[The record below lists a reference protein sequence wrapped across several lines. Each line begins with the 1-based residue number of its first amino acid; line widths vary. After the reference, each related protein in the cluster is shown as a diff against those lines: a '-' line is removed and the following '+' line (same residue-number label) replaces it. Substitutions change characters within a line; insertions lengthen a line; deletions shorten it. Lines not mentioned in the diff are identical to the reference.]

1 MISDTAFTSP
11 WSPEVLLSQD
21 FRLPV
26 IEDDEDSNSI
36 LECQEKEILCYTY
49 SSGTSIASSE
59 CSSDDLHNDDDE
71 VFLQNVHL
79 SSCLLAGLETSDIS
93 ESLSLDGLDWTD
105 PSSFVSSSNY
115 SLDNDWYPD
124 PVVPEASQA
133 FTCSPVTSK
142 QCRCRHRRKGNKKW
156 SKMTR
161 DERLE
166 TVEELSSTVTNNLG
180 LREQLEVI
188 RIINP
193 LADTSTTES
202 EFYIDLEVIDDNK
215 LQKIEN
221 IVNFNSSQSPEPD
234 HLCRNTYES
243 SKKFSKKT
251 KQDRRPSQ
259 RVPKNRLKKE
269 NRQKLKERRSGLFV
283 KEERLAVS
291 TIRNS
296 EIDEDI
302 DILG

>member
-1 MISDTAFTSP
+1 MISDTAFTRP

-26 IEDDEDSNSI
+26 IDDDEDSNDV
-36 LECQEKEILCYTY
+36 LEFEDKEIVCYTY

-59 CSSDDLHNDDDE
+59 CSSDDLYHDDDE
-71 VFLQNVHL
+71 TFLQNVHL
-79 SSCLLAGLETSDIS
+79 SSCLLAGLDTSDIS
-93 ESLSLDGLDWTD
+93 ESLNLDTLGWTD
-105 PSSFVSSSNY
+105 PSSLVSSSDY
-115 SLDNDWYPD
+115 SLDNDWC
-124 PVVPEASQA
+124 PVIPEASQA
-133 FTCSPVTSK
+133 FTCTPVPNK
-142 QCRCRHRRKGNKKW
+142 QCRCRHRRRGNKKW

-166 TVEELSSTVTNNLG
+166 TVEELSSTVTDRLG

-193 LADTSTTES
+193 LADISTTES
-202 EFYIDLEVIDDNK
+202 EFFIDLEVIDDNK
-215 LQKIEN
+215 LEKIEN

-291 TIRNS
+291 TTDHD
-296 EIDEDI
+296 EIEEDI
-302 DILG
+302 DVLG

>member
-1 MISDTAFTSP
+1 MISDTAFTRP

-26 IEDDEDSNSI
+26 IEDDEDSNDV
-36 LECQEKEILCYTY
+36 LEFEDKEIVCYTY

-59 CSSDDLHNDDDE
+59 CSSDDLYHDDDE
-71 VFLQNVHL
+71 TFLQNVHL
-79 SSCLLAGLETSDIS
+79 SSCLLAGLDTSDIS
-93 ESLSLDGLDWTD
+93 ESLNLDSLDWTD
-105 PSSFVSSSNY
+105 PSSLVSSSDY
-115 SLDNDWYPD
+115 SLDNDWC

-133 FTCSPVTSK
+133 FTCTPVTSK
-142 QCRCRHRRKGNKKW
+142 QCRCRHRRRGNKKW

-166 TVEELSSTVTNNLG
+166 TVEELSSTVTNSLG

-202 EFYIDLEVIDDNK
+202 EFFIDLEVIDDDK
-215 LQKIEN
+215 LEKIEN

-243 SKKFSKKT
+243 NKKFSKKT

-291 TIRNS
+291 TTDND
-296 EIDEDI
+296 EIEEDI
-302 DILG
+302 DVLG

>member
-1 MISDTAFTSP
+1 MISDTAFTRP

-26 IEDDEDSNSI
+26 IEDDEDSNDV
-36 LECQEKEILCYTY
+36 LEFEDKEIVCYTY
-49 SSGTSIASSE
+49 SSGMSIASSE
-59 CSSDDLHNDDDE
+59 CSSDDLYHDDDE
-71 VFLQNVHL
+71 TFLQNVHL
-79 SSCLLAGLETSDIS
+79 SSCLLAGLDTSDIS
-93 ESLSLDGLDWTD
+93 ESLNLDSLDWTD
-105 PSSFVSSSNY
+105 PSSLISSSDY
-115 SLDNDWYPD
+115 SLDNDWC

-133 FTCSPVTSK
+133 FTCMPVTRK
-142 QCRCRHRRKGNKKW
+142 QCHCRHRRRGNKKW

-166 TVEELSSTVTNNLG
+166 TVEELSSTVTNSLG

-202 EFYIDLEVIDDNK
+202 EFFIDLEVIDDDK
-215 LQKIEN
+215 LEKIEN

-243 SKKFSKKT
+243 NKKFSKKT

-291 TIRNS
+291 TTDND
-296 EIDEDI
+296 EIEEDI
-302 DILG
+302 DVLG

>member
-26 IEDDEDSNSI
+26 IDEDEDSNSI
-36 LECQEKEILCYTY
+36 LEVPDKEIMGYTY

-59 CSSDDLHNDDDE
+59 CSSDDLYNDDDE
-71 VFLQNVHL
+71 TYLQNVHL
-79 SSCLLAGLETSDIS
+79 SSCLLAGLQTSDIS
-93 ESLSLDGLDWTD
+93 ESLSLDSLDWTD
-105 PSSFVSSSNY
+105 PSSFTTSSDY
-115 SLDNDWYPD
+115 RLDEDWYSD
-124 PVVPEASQA
+124 PLVPEASQA
-133 FTCSPVTSK
+133 FTCTPVTRK
-142 QCRCRHRRKGNKKW
+142 KCQCRERRRGGKKW
-156 SKMTR
+156 NKMTQK
-161 DERLE
+161 EKLA
-166 TVEELSSTVTNNLG
+166 TVEELSSTITNHLS

-202 EFYIDLEVIDDNK
+202 EFFIDLEVIDDNK
-215 LQKIEN
+215 LQKIED

-234 HLCRNTYES
+234 HVCRNTYQS

-251 KQDRRPSQ
+251 KQDRQPSH
-259 RVPKNRLKKE
+259 RVPRNRLRKE

-291 TIRNS
+291 TITSDDAN
-296 EIDEDI
+296 EDI
-302 DILG
+302 DVLG